1 MQGNDCQIS
10 DLFIALFKK
19 KKLCVVLV
27 SGILLI
33 VRQGKANGMAFL
45 VSSKNQNSS
54 YRGNFGSR
62 ETKLSL
68 S

>member
-1 MQGNDCQIS
+1 M
-10 DLFIALFKK
+10 L
-19 KKLCVVLV
+19 VL
-27 SGILLI
+27 GILLI

-54 YRGNFGSR
+54 YQGNFGSR
-62 ETKLSL
+62 KTKPSL